1 MRPLNTTRDP
11 RLEFRHPDSNTL
23 DIALS
28 ADWHLRDGF
37 PSTDLIEQQL
47 SSHPQVKRIRIVNNQ
62 VGSWDTSLPLF
73 ITRLARISETAG
85 LQLDTAGLPDGVQQL
100 LDMAKAIPAV
110 SVSARHSTRLPGVLE
125 QIGDITLKFVHG
137 LPYNMRFI
145 GEIILSFGRL
155 ATGKAQFRP
164 NDLLLIIQ
172 QVGPS
177 ALPIVSLVS
186 FLVGLILAYMGAV
199 QLERVGVQIYI
210 ADLVSIAM
218 VREVGAL
225 MTGIIMAGR
234 TGAAFAAELGTMQV
248 NEEIDAFKTL
258 GISTID
264 FLVLPRILALIMMI
278 PLLTLYAGLVGT
290 LAGMVVGITVFDIS
304 LFEYWQ
310 QTLRALELKQFWVG
324 IFKGTVYGI
333 VIAISGCLRGIQC
346 GRSALAVGEA
356 TTSAVVTSIVY
367 IVITASA
374 MTIVFYKLDI

>member
-1 MRPLNTTRDP
+1 MRPLNSHHDP
-11 RLEFRHPDSNTL
+11 RLEFRYPDSTTL
-23 DIALS
+23 EIILM
-28 ADWHLRDGF
+28 ADWHLRDGPPSAGLLEQALAEF
-37 PSTDLIEQQL
+37 PQLKQVRLINR
-47 SSHPQVKRIRIVNNQ
+47 PVT
-62 VGSWDTSLPLF
+62 SWDTSLPVF
-73 ITRLARISETAG
+73 ITRLTRFCAEAG
-85 LQLDTAGLPDGVQQL
+85 LPLDSTDLPDGVQQL
-100 LDMAKAIPAV
+100 LNMANAIPPAA
-110 SVSARHSTRLPGVLE
+110 VSARLASQAGIFE
-125 QIGDITLKFVHG
+125 QIGIMTLNLWQG
-137 LPYNMRFI
+137 LPHNMRFI
-145 GEIILSFGRL
+145 GEIIMSFVRL
-155 ATGKAQFRP
+155 AGGKAQFRP
-164 NDLLLIIQ
+164 NDLLLLIQ
-172 QVGPS
+172 QVGPN

-264 FLVLPRILALIMMI
+264 FLVMPRVLALLLMI
-278 PLLTLYAGLVGT
+278 PLLTLYSGLVGT
-290 LAGMVVGITVFDIS
+290 LAGMVVGISVFDIT

-310 QTLRALELKQFWVG
+310 QTIQALELKQFWVG
-324 IFKGTVYGI
+324 IFKGCVYGI
-333 VIAISGCLRGIQC
+333 VVAIAGCLRGIQC
-346 GRSALAVGEA
+346 GRSAQAVGEA
-356 TTSAVVTSIVY
+356 TTSAVVTSIVF

>member
-1 MRPLNTTRDP
+1 MNSSNDP
-11 RLEFRHPDSNTL
+11 RLQFRYPDSNTL
-23 DIALS
+23 EIILMANWS
-28 ADWHLRDGF
+28 LRDGA
-37 PSTDLIEQQL
+37 PSAERLRQEL
-47 SSHPQVKRIRIVNNQ
+47 ASHPQLKQVRIINQ
-62 VGSWDTSLPLF
+62 PVSSWDTSLPVF
-73 ITRLARISETAG
+73 INRLIGVCAEAG
-85 LQLDTAGLPDGVQQL
+85 LPLDSTDLPDGVQQL
-100 LDMAKAIPAV
+100 LNMAKAIPPVAL
-110 SVSARHSTRLPGVLE
+110 SGRQGAAPGVFE
-125 QIGDITLKFVHG
+125 QIGIMTLNLWQG
-137 LPYNMRFI
+137 LPHNMRFI
-145 GEIILSFGRL
+145 GEIILSFVRL
-155 ATGKAQFRP
+155 ARGKAQFRP

-172 QVGPS
+172 QVGPN

-264 FLVLPRILALIMMI
+264 FLVMPRILALLMMI
-278 PLLTLYAGLVGT
+278 PLLTLYSGLVGT
-290 LAGMVVGITVFDIS
+290 LAGMVVGITVFDIT

-324 IFKGTVYGI
+324 IFKGSIYGI
-333 VIAISGCLRGIQC
+333 VIAIAGCLRGIQC
-346 GRSALAVGEA
+346 GRSAQAVGEA
-356 TTSAVVTSIVY
+356 TTSAVVTSIVF